1 MKKTILITKIVLIYF
16 FFTQN
21 LFTASNNYF
30 NEGEDLFNKKQ
41 YEKSK
46 ILFERDL
53 IFNPKSTKS
62 YLYLAKIFSFND
74 NEEEEKINLDNVLL
88 IDPDNDEA
96 IYLLTLLKIKRSDY
110 EGAKELIEKFDLIC
124 NSFCSKSAELKNK
137 LDKITP

>member
-1 MKKTILITKIVLIYF
+1 MKKVVLITKIVLIYF
-16 FFTQN
+16 LFTQN
-21 LFTASNNYF
+21 LFTASSNYF

-41 YEKSK
+41 FEKSK
-46 ILFERDL
+46 ILFEKDL

-110 EGAKELIEKFDLIC
+110 EDAKELIEKFDLIC
-124 NSFCSKSAELKNK
+124 NSFCSKSAA
-137 LDKITP
+137 

>member
-1 MKKTILITKIVLIYF
+1 MKKVVLITKIVLIYF
-16 FFTQN
+16 LFTQN
-21 LFTASNNYF
+21 LFTASSNYF

-41 YEKSK
+41 FEKSK
-46 ILFERDL
+46 ILFEKDL

-110 EGAKELIEKFDLIC
+110 EGAKELIEKFEI
-124 NSFCSKSAELKNK
+124 KTAI
-137 LDKITP
+137 ITANIS